1 MTIPFD
7 PDAVWGRKE
16 RHYVRGTVNELT
28 IRGRLDFRD
37 GAYFLSLGAAW
48 RRDRGIEAG
57 SKVRVVLE
65 AEGPQQTTLAPD
77 LATAL
82 AAEPQAQQFFNSLA
96 TFYRNTYVKW
106 IEGAKRP
113 ETRAKRIAEMIDLL
127 KAGKKQKGE

>member
-1 MTIPFD
+1 
-7 PDAVWGRKE
+7 
-16 RHYVRGTVNELT
+16 
-28 IRGRLDFRD
+28 
-37 GAYFLSLGAAW
+37 LGLYANQRFSGGSSVID
-48 RRDRGIEAG
+48 RRFCTR
-57 SKVRVVLE
+57 
-65 AEGPQQTTLAPD
+65 LAPD